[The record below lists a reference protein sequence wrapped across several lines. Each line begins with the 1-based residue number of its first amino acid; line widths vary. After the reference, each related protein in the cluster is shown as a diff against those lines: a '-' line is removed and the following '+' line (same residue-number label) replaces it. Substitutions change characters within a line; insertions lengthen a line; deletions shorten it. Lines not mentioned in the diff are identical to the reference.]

1 MSPWLLTIPAAL
13 ALAVPG
19 ICYYCYRRV
28 FYSAPRVQSDEIPI
42 PPGEEYDPYRE
53 LIAEWIRTVRR
64 TEHRDVEVRSFD
76 GLRLV
81 AKYFEYEPGAPI
93 EILFHGYRGTAERDT
108 AGGVLRCFS
117 VGHSVLLVEQRAA
130 GNSEGSV
137 ITFGINE
144 RRDCHTWIDFVIREI
159 DPDARII
166 LSGVSMGAATV
177 MMAAGDPL
185 PENVIG
191 VLADCGYTSPK
202 EIIKKVIADMKLPPN
217 LVYPFVRLGARIFGH
232 FDLEE
237 NSPIEALAHA
247 TRPVIFFHGDADGFV
262 PYEMSLANF
271 EACSSQKKMVTVAG
285 AAHGLAYPRD
295 EQKYVAETRAFFAP
309 LERKNRENNN

>member
-1 MSPWLLTIPAAL
+1 MSPWLLTLPAAL
-13 ALAVPG
+13 ALAVLG

-28 FYSAPRVQSDEIPI
+28 LYSAPRVQSDEIPI

-117 VGHSVLLVEQRAA
+117 VGHSVLLVEQRAS

-202 EIIKKVIADMKLPPN
+202 EIIKKVIREMHLPADL
-217 LVYPFVRLGARIFGH
+217 LYPFVRLGARLFGG
-232 FDLEE
+232 FDPDA
-237 NSPIEALAHA
+237 NSPIASMPNC
-247 TRPVIFFHGDADGFV
+247 RVPVIFFHGDTDAFV
-262 PYEMSLANF
+262 PMSMSEENHA
-271 EACSSQKKMVTVAG
+271 ACTAPKHLVITPGAG
-285 AAHGLAYPRD
+285 HGLCFPVD
-295 EQKYVAETRAFFAP
+295 VDTYVREIETFFEP
-309 LERKNRENNN
+309 FLN